1 MKKCRLWIGCMIALV
16 LVFPLHVSA
25 AAACPTDAPYQTY
38 IYNMKDQ
45 PVAIP
50 AAFSVEQVVTGDGIT
65 DRAFNSLGDIC
76 YNGSG
81 RLFISDSGNDRVL
94 MTDLDFRVLAVI
106 SEFSVDG
113 AVTALS
119 GPQGVWADESRLY
132 VADTGNHRIVSF
144 ALQGDTVTPLRL
156 FEQPVISVLEDDFE
170 YLPVK
175 LTVDATRKLYVI
187 ASGINQGIL
196 CLDENGEFQSFLG
209 APQVEPNFLE
219 MLWRR
224 IATKE
229 QLARMESYVPTEYSS
244 VTMNSYGFLYVTSAT
259 SNEVPVGK
267 INSDGDNILIRPR
280 QGWYGDSPYLSQAVD
295 AYTPYFV
302 DVALYRSGRIDED
315 VYYTVDSKQGKIYA
329 YTEDGYLLYAFGG
342 VGSQQGTY
350 ANANALEYVPDPG
363 DGAGRLIVLDG
374 TKGTVTVLRETAFA
388 LHIRQALT
396 AYNAG
401 NYEESETAWNTVLE
415 TASGYVLGD
424 IGLARIEL
432 HNDQYREAMTRLKK
446 LRAYELY
453 ADAFESW
460 RDEYVRDHFVWIFL
474 IAAGAA
480 AAAVCAVKC
489 FRRSRLHA
497 RLGTSE
503 VYRGYRYGSYVMLHP
518 FDGFWDLK
526 HEKRGNL
533 RSALWIIGLFFLLYA
548 VRLQFGGYI
557 ATGVTADE
565 VNVLFRV
572 LMLLLPLLFFV
583 IANWCFTTLMDG
595 KGTMRDIVI
604 ATGYAL
610 KPYVVFAV
618 PMLVFSNILT
628 ASELPFY
635 TVFETVIWGWVI
647 ALLIVSVMMTHDYSL
662 GKTVL
667 TLLLILIG
675 ICLIVFILLL
685 VISIAQNI
693 YSFVYNLYLEM
704 TFRSY

>member
-1 MKKCRLWIGCMIALV
+1 MKKCRLWIGCLMAMAMALS
-16 LVFPLHVSA
+16 LNVSA
-25 AAACPTDAPYQTY
+25 AVECPVDAPYQTY
-38 IYNMKDQ
+38 IYNMKNQ

-50 AAFSVEQVVTGDGIT
+50 SAFAVERVVTGSAIT
-65 DRAFNSLGDIC
+65 DRDFNSLGDVY

-81 RLFISDSGNDRVL
+81 RLFISDSGNDRVI
-94 MTDLDFRVLAVI
+94 MTDLSFHTLAVI
-106 SEFSVDG
+106 SEFTLDG
-113 AVTALS
+113 VAASLS
-119 GPQGVWADESRLY
+119 NPQGVWADESRLY
-132 VADTGNHRIVSF
+132 IADTGNHRIVSF
-144 ALQGDTVTPLRL
+144 DIQADTVTPRRL

-175 LTVDATRKLYVI
+175 LAVDATQKLYVI
-187 ASGINQGIL
+187 ASGINQGVL
-196 CLDENGEFQSFLG
+196 CLNENGEFQSFLG
-209 APQVEPNFLE
+209 APKVEPNFLE

-224 IATKE
+224 VATKE
-229 QLARMESYVPTEYSS
+229 QLARMDSYVPTEYSS

-280 QGWYGDSPYLSQAVD
+280 QGWYGDSPYLSQEVD

-342 VGSQQGTY
+342 TGGQQGTY

-388 LHIRQALT
+388 LHIRQALS

-401 NYEESETAWNTVLE
+401 NYDEAEAAWNTVLE
-415 TASGYVLGD
+415 TASGYVPGD
-424 IGLARIEL
+424 IGLAKIEL
-432 HNDQYREAMTRLKK
+432 HHDRYREAMTRLKK
-446 LRAYELY
+446 IRAYDLY
-453 ADAFESW
+453 TEAFESW
-460 RDEYVRDHFVWIFL
+460 RDEYVRDHFLWIFL
-474 IAAGAA
+474 IVAGAA
-480 AAAVCAVKC
+480 VAVAVAVKG

-497 RLGTSE
+497 KLRASST
-503 VYRGYRYGSYVMLHP
+503 YRGYRYGNYVMLHP

-533 RSALWIIGLFFLLYA
+533 RSALCITGLFFLLYA
-548 VRLQFGGYI
+548 VRLQFSGYI
-557 ATGVTADE
+557 ATGVVADE

-583 IANWCFTTLMDG
+583 ISNWCFTTLMDG

-610 KPYVVFAV
+610 KPYVVFAI

-628 ASELPFY
+628 AAELPFY
-635 TVFETVIWGWVI
+635 AVFDTVIWGWVI
-647 ALLIVSVMMTHDYSL
+647 GLLIVSLMMTHDYSL

-667 TLLLILIG
+667 TLILILIG